1 MVREYSFLK
10 QSQVRRE
17 DPEQPKRHLGL
28 MVGQRGRV
36 GVRYGSVTAVYASPS
51 YETLNRV
58 GVAGN
63 GGL

>member
-1 MVREYSFLK
+1 
-10 QSQVRRE
+10 
-17 DPEQPKRHLGL
+17 